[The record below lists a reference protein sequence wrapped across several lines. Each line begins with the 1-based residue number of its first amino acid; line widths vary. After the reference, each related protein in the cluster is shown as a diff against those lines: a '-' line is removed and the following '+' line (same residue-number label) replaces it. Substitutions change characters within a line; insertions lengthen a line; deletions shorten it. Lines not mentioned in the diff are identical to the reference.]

1 MQTIQD
7 MKLQLIDMDID
18 IIEDIVQKQFNI
30 VEDDN
35 QDYYIYNGQE
45 YQTITDIIN
54 DNVEVLQYTINTYNN
69 LIEFVEYTN
78 KMTDN
83 NYTVSDVVNDSEL
96 FYSWYEM
103 L

>member
-1 MQTIQD
+1 MQVQQ

-18 IIEDIVQKQFNI
+18 IIEDVIQKQFNI

-54 DNVEVLQYTINTYNN
+54 DNVEVLQYAINTYNN
-69 LIEFVEYTN
+69 KQTCV
-78 KMTDN
+78 
-83 NYTVSDVVNDSEL
+83 
-96 FYSWYEM
+96 
-103 L
+103 